1 VSAAEQLTE
10 FGHTAAGQVL
20 ERSGDV
26 VRIQVRT
33 GEWFSISLRDLERVG
48 ARRWSMRRWKAQP
61 GKLYVQRT
69 VRPPGSGRNGKKTSL
84 SLHRFILE
92 AKPGEV
98 VDHKN
103 GRPLDN
109 TRENLRLCT
118 PRENTTNVT
127 SSKNQKLGGWKGV
140 SWNKNAGKWEANIAG
155 GAVRENGKRKRIYLG
170 LFTDPV
176 AASHAYDAAAVRY
189 FGEFAN
195 INHPE
200 NLPDLIALT
209 AALAESAER
218 SVVADLLANP
228 ATERP

>member
-26 VRIQVRT
+26 VRIQVKT
-33 GEWFSISLRDLERVG
+33 GEWFSISIQDLERVG
-48 ARRWSMRRWKAQP
+48 ARRWGMKRWRDRP
-61 GKLYVQRT
+61 GQLYVQRT
-69 VRPPGSGRNGKKTSL
+69 IRPPGSGRNGKKTSL
-84 SLHRFILE
+84 SLHRFILD
-92 AKPGEV
+92 ALPGEV

-103 GRPLDN
+103 GDTLDN
-109 TRENLRLCT
+109 TRENLRRCT

-127 SSKNQKLGGWKGV
+127 SSKNQKRGGFKGV

-155 GAVRENGKRKRIYLG
+155 GEVRSNGKRKRVYLG

-176 AASHAYDAAAVRY
+176 AAARAYDAAAIRY
-189 FGEFAN
+189 FGAYASLNFE
-195 INHPE
+195 E
-200 NLPDLIALT
+200 DRDDLIALT